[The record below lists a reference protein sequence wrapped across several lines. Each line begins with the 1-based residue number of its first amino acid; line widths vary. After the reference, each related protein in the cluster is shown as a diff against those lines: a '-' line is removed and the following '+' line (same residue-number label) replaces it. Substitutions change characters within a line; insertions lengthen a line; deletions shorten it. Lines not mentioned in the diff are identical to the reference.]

1 MGLFKRQFRIKT
13 QNIHIENRAKDI
25 KEAKPDMEM
34 DQIYSEI
41 VNVQKKPSLF
51 TPLHFAIKY
60 KNLRIIRCLV
70 FDYNVDT
77 SIEDKNGHDAIEYLH
92 LGDINH
98 SKYTLNYYL
107 LNLNFSNRNAKFN
120 GWHDRRFITQKVK
133 IYKIR

>member
-1 MGLFKRQFRIKT
+1 MGLFKRQFCIKT

-98 SKYTLNYYL
+98 SKYTSKY
-107 LNLNFSNRNAKFN
+107 
-120 GWHDRRFITQKVK
+120 
-133 IYKIR
+133 